1 MRIKLTVDAV
11 FGDGW
16 CEQEAS
22 AEVVSA
28 IVAELFD
35 RNALQVTISRES

>member
-1 MRIKLTVDAV
+1 MRIRLAVDAV
-11 FGDGW
+11 FDDGW

-35 RNALQVTISRES
+35 RDASQVTISRET